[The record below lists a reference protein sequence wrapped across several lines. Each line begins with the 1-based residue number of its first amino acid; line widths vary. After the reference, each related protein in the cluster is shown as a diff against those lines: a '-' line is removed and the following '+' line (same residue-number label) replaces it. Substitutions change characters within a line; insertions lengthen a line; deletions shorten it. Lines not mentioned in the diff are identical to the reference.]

1 MTNREAPDLT
11 PQARHALER
20 RHVFQRSVELLLT
33 PVAGDFDAAHL
44 REINRRLF
52 QDLPALGFDDVTP
65 GQYRPAVPDGLDW
78 IKNRRLETVDAPS
91 CVAYSRM
98 DDIALARM
106 DHMLAEARP
115 ATLSRLPLAKFV
127 RALGN
132 LYAELDY
139 AHPFRD
145 GNSRSLRIFTRQLA
159 QACGYSLDW
168 ERFNRSPGARDLL
181 YIARDRSVNALALPD
196 IRHAGTRRDVVLTM
210 DRFEGNPDL
219 PELLRDAV
227 SAAS

>member
-1 MTNREAPDLT
+1 M
-11 PQARHALER
+11 
-20 RHVFQRSVELLLT
+20 
-33 PVAGDFDAAHL
+33 
-44 REINRRLF
+44 
-52 QDLPALGFDDVTP
+52 
-65 GQYRPAVPDGLDW
+65 
-78 IKNRRLETVDAPS
+78 
-91 CVAYSRM
+91 
-98 DDIALARM
+98 
-106 DHMLAEARP
+106 
-115 ATLSRLPLAKFV
+115 